1 MGLEILDFIII
12 LSYFIL
18 VLIVGFM
25 LSSKARKNLDQY
37 FLGGNK
43 IKWYLL
49 GLSNA
54 SGMFDISG
62 VMWTVTILFIYGLK
76 SAWIPW
82 LWPVWNQVFVMVF
95 LAVWIRRSNV
105 MTGASWILTRFSGA
119 GGQLSKNIIIV
130 FAVVSA
136 IGFVAYFFEGIGKF
150 CDSILP
156 WDLAFS
162 SDLISISSENM
173 YALIIVGITTVY
185 TLRGGMM
192 SVVATEVFQYVIM
205 TISSVIIAVIA
216 YNAVTYDQISNVVPG
231 GWENLFFGWTMDL
244 DWSQTLPQLNEKIKT
259 DGFEIIGAL
268 FMMMLFKGFFSS
280 LAGPVPGYDMQRLL
294 SAKNPYEAAKMS
306 GFTILVLFSPRYLM
320 IAAFAVL
327 ALVFLT
333 PELSNMSQ
341 IDFETILPYSISKF
355 VPVGLKGL
363 LLAGLLAA
371 FMGTFAAVINAAPA
385 YIANDLLKN
394 NLLPN
399 KSEKTYVKYGYLSS
413 LLLVII
419 GVIFGFFASSLN
431 SITLWITASLFGG
444 YTAANVLKWIWWRFN
459 GYGYFWGMLI
469 GLIASTIKLLFFS
482 SWIDIYF
489 FPIIFICSILGCLF
503 GSLLTPPDDMEK
515 LKSFYKSVKPWGFWK
530 PVYEE
535 IKKTDKNFT
544 KNKNFGRDMF
554 NVFVGIIWQMS
565 LVVWPMYLLIKKW
578 DGFMISIAVVIITTL
593 LLKKFWY
600 DNLKKEENY

>member
-12 LSYFIL
+12 LFYFVL

-25 LSSKARKNLDQY
+25 LSTKARKNLDQY

-105 MTGASWILTRFSGA
+105 MTGASWILTRFSGV
-119 GGQLSKNIIIV
+119 GGQLSKNITII

-156 WDLAFS
+156 WNLAFS

-173 YALIIVGITTVY
+173 YALIIVGITTIY

-192 SVVATEVFQYVIM
+192 SVVATEVFQYLIM
-205 TISSVIIAVIA
+205 TISSIIIAVIA
-216 YNAVTYDQISNVVPG
+216 YNAVTYDQISNIVPG

-333 PELSNMSQ
+333 PELSIMSQ

-363 LLAGLLAA
+363 LLTGLLSA

-419 GVIFGFFASSLN
+419 GVFFGFFASSLN

-459 GYGYFWGMLI
+459 GYGYFCGMLI

-489 FPIIFICSILGCLF
+489 FPIIFVLSILGCLF

-515 LKSFYKSVKPWGFWK
+515 LKSFYKNVKPWGFWK
-530 PVYEE
+530 PVFDEV
-535 IKKTDKNFT
+535 KKTDKNFMQ
-544 KNKNFGRDMF
+544 NKNFGRDMF
-554 NVFVGIIWQMS
+554 NVLVGIIWQMS
-565 LVVWPMYLLIKKW
+565 LIVWPMYLLIKKW
-578 DGFMISIAVVIITTL
+578 DGFIISILVVIITTI

>member
-150 CDSILP
+150 CNSILP

-205 TISSVIIAVIA
+205 TISSIIIAVIA

-413 LLLVII
+413 LLLVVI

-530 PVYEE
+530 PVFEE

>member
-413 LLLVII
+413 LLLVVI
-419 GVIFGFFASSLN
+419 GIIFGFFASSLN

-600 DNLKKEENY
+600 DNLKKEENN